1 MSNTS
6 TCNSLVTNKLL
17 NASLYRVKQMGSANE
32 IFIYDSDVCMII
44 NLNKK
49 TNYSVIKVIDLTNSN
64 KDKTSGNTNKPS
76 D

>member
-1 MSNTS
+1 
-6 TCNSLVTNKLL
+6 
-17 NASLYRVKQMGSANE
+17 MGSANE